1 MHKRNR
7 SAFRSNAEGKGVVGM
22 NASHLLGTLGGRWT
36 VTVQTLKSTEDW
48 IAPPVTLQGIVILG

>member
-1 MHKRNR
+1 
-7 SAFRSNAEGKGVVGM
+7 M